1 MKKLR
6 AWWCGVPRPVR
17 ILRNL
22 LLVVILV
29 GLIWLFRGCP
39 ALTVEQAY
47 RRACARNLIEPGE
60 IITTM
65 QGDWSSRYSRTYF
78 GYDGILAAKSDHGV
92 ILYGYQRRH
101 STGQIFPRFG
111 IARDTLYYRE
121 GRKTVSVMTLRSNGW
136 FSEHDSYV
144 EVPLVLFDEVPKA
157 VRAELDLY
165 LDTSGV
171 SNGTPFEGE
180 YEYHLES
187 TRKQSGLFEFCIQ
200 TGDGENEIGP
210 EAHALS
216 SFCWMFNDYNS
227 YTSYPA
233 SVRLYDRNDV
243 LIYEEDLLVQ
253 SVAAQAHMERE
264 REGA

>member
-6 AWWCGVPRPVR
+6 AWCGVPRPVR

-29 GLIWLFRGCP
+29 GLIWLFKDCP

-47 RRACARNLIEPGE
+47 RRACTRELIEPGE
-60 IITTM
+60 VIATV
-65 QGDWSSRYSRTYF
+65 QGNWSNRNGGYYF
-78 GYDGILAAKSDHGV
+78 GYDRLLAAKNKEGV
-92 ILYGYQRRH
+92 ILCGYKEGRL
-101 STGQIFPRFG
+101 GYFPEIGGEVG
-111 IARDTLYYRE
+111 ILHYRE
-121 GRKTVSVMTLRSNGW
+121 TGDNVTLITLRSNGW
-136 FSEHDSYV
+136 FSERDTYV

-171 SNGTPFEGE
+171 SNGTPFEGA

-216 SFCWMFNDYNS
+216 SFCWLFDDFNSD
-227 YTSYPA
+227 TGYPA
-233 SVRLYDRNDV
+233 SVQLYDRNDV
-243 LIYEEDLLVQ
+243 LIYEEELLVQ
-253 SVAAQAHMERE
+253 SVAAEAHAERE
-264 REGA
+264 KEGA